1 GVSRDAAPQDAD
13 PYGDAP
19 GDGRADR
26 AGFSISGLPGDGA
39 APPRKK
45 TVEVPPAVYEDY
57 RTVSASWKDIV
68 AGEGRLFS
76 SVFRHSTVSAGEE
89 GIEILFGD
97 PYYMRLAENR
107 EKTRTVASILEARFG
122 KQFKVRLRLLPA
134 GDAAPEVVSG
144 KRIPGIDMDIEEE

>member
-1 GVSRDAAPQDAD
+1 MSGMFRRTAFCTARSQSPQSRQAKRSC
-13 PYGDAP
+13 G
-19 GDGRADR
+19 GRL
-26 AGFSISGLPGDGA
+26 SSGDGA
-39 APPRKK
+39 APLRKK

-107 EKTRTVASILEARFG
+107 EKTRTVASILAARFG